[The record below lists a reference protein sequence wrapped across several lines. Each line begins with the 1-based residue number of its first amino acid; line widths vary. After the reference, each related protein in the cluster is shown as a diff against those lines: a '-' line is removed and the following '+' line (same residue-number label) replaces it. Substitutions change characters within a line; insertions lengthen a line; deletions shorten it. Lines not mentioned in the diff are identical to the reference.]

1 MDVLPMIVMNNI
13 SKSFGSHQVL
23 DEMSLAIQR
32 GETLAIVGPSGTGK
46 SVTLKHMLGMLTP
59 DSGEV
64 IIDGFN
70 ITKAKARQASVVRTK
85 FGVLFQSGAL
95 INWLSIADN
104 VALPLIEKTRMKD
117 KEIKKRVEEVLE
129 MVELTGSG
137 HKFPSEISGGMKK
150 RAGLA
155 RAIVLK
161 PEIILYDEPTS
172 GLDPILSRKVDRLI
186 KRLSHTLEVT
196 SVVVTHDMVSAFGIA
211 DRIAMLDKGKV
222 VAIGT
227 PQEIRNNSCPALQE
241 LITAQFS
248 YNL

>member
-1 MDVLPMIVMNNI
+1 MIKLKNI
-13 SKSFGSHQVL
+13 SKSFGEHQIL
-23 DEMSLAIQR
+23 NNMNLSIR
-32 GETLAIVGPSGTGK
+32 KGETLAIVGPSGTGK
-46 SVTLKHMLGMLTP
+46 SVTLKHMLGMFTP

-70 ITKAKARQASVVRTK
+70 ITKAKPKAAASVRSK

-104 VALPLIEKTRMKD
+104 IALPLIEKTKMKD
-117 KEIKKRVEEVLE
+117 KYIKIRVDEVLE
-129 MVELTGSG
+129 MVNLTGSG

-155 RAIVLK
+155 RAIVLN

-172 GLDPILSRKVDRLI
+172 GLDPILSRKVDHLI
-186 KRLSHTLEVT
+186 KRLSETLDVT

-227 PQEIRNNSCPALQE
+227 PAEIKENPCPALQE
-241 LITAQFS
+241 LISAQFS
-248 YNL
+248 YNVQ